1 MATEYS
7 TRERKRQSQ
16 WRTTSADLPL
26 SAHTPGAWRGRAH
39 GWILPIDLADLTL
52 WAPIRAPLLAHFEAN
67 DIAWHGGEDADYG
80 ARATPGPSPNLMDS
94 QVACLNFWWGLA
106 QASPAALLAVVRN
119 FAPDAAKMV
128 SPVEGGPLV
137 EPEWIGLDN
146 PLKERGA
153 RRRGQYAT
161 SADLLI
167 AWEDHAGVR
176 HGALI
181 ESKYSESYTSRDD
194 RLSSRGTDRSVIY
207 AEAAAQPWST
217 VSDRVPAS
225 ELIYEPFYQHLR
237 QQLLAAGMEDAHEL
251 GLQTVALVHVAPRG
265 NRDFHETIT
274 APALRGM
281 GASVATVWRAM
292 LTRPERYTSVAYE
305 DLFAT
310 ALQVPAA
317 SAWADSLRDRYGWA
331 E

>member
-7 TRERKRQSQ
+7 TRERKRQSH
-16 WRTTSADLPL
+16 WRTSSPDLPDN
-26 SAHTPGAWRGRAH
+26 ARAAGAWRGRTH
-39 GWILPIDLADLTL
+39 GWILPIDAADHTL
-52 WAPIRAPLLAHFEAN
+52 WAPIRAPLLAHFAAN
-67 DIAWHGGEDADYG
+67 DIAWHGGDDVDYG
-80 ARATPGPSPNLMDS
+80 ERATTGPSPNLMDS
-94 QVACLNFWWGLA
+94 QVSCLNFWWGLA
-106 QASPAALLAVVRN
+106 DVSPAALLAVVRN

-128 SPVEGGPLV
+128 SPVEGGPLM
-137 EPEWIGLDN
+137 EPEWMGLDN

-181 ESKYSESYTSRDD
+181 ESKYSESYVSRDD
-194 RLSSRGTDRSVIY
+194 RVSSRGTDRSLIY
-207 AEAAAQPWST
+207 AAAAAQPWST
-217 VSDRVPAS
+217 VSDRVPVS

-237 QQLLAAGMEDAHEL
+237 QQLLAAAMEDAQEL

-265 NRDFHETIT
+265 NRDFHEAIT

-281 GASVATVWRAM
+281 GGSVSTVWRAM
-292 LTRPERYTSVAYE
+292 LTKPERYTSVAYE
-305 DLFAT
+305 DLFTT
-310 ALQVPAA
+310 AVHAPGTE
-317 SAWADSLRDRYGWA
+317 AWAESLRGRYGWA